1 MTDRMDQIIEAAEQQ
16 GFEVNQT
23 KPGTWVFRTGG
34 LTVTH
39 RDPQT
44 VQDWLSL
51 IRRLEAAGL
60 VLPE

>member
-1 MTDRMDQIIEAAEQQ
+1 MTDRMDQIIQAAEQQ

-23 KPGTWVFRTGG
+23 KSGTWVFRTGG

-39 RDPQT
+39 QHPQA